1 MDYSESILYLK
12 AYIKKIEIALNNRNF
27 EQALNISQEII
38 AEAKQLDDIVFA
50 IHKAQEELL

>member
-27 EQALNISQEII
+27 EQALNIAQEII
-38 AEAKQLDDIVFA
+38 AESKQLDDIVFA